1 MAKARFKTKERVV
14 LSLTQ
19 DEANVVYALVGHVKL
34 LKEAYSVCA
43 ALEDVMEF
51 PVDLQIRSENVEYGE
66 YESADNV
73 ELNLEGWS
81 NT

>member
-1 MAKARFKTKERVV
+1 MAKAIEETTTNIV
-14 LSLTQ
+14 LTLTL
-19 DEANVVYALVGHVKL
+19 DEANVVYALAGHVKRCT
-34 LKEAYSVCA
+34 EAYSVCA

-66 YESADNV
+66 EDSV